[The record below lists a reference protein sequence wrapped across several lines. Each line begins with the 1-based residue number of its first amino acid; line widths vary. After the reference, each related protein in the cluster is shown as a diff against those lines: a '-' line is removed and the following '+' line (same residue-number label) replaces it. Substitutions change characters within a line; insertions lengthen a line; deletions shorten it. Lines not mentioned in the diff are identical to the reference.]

1 MANRRDLATLMVV
14 ALLALVVG
22 GVGLWL
28 GFRPT
33 GPPQHGKPVPTPPDL
48 GPILYDMTS
57 IFSEPNR
64 IQLRW
69 RDVLGASVYRVTVM
83 TAADDSLFSSDSL
96 KTSSWTIPV
105 DVRGRL
111 KRQTGYHWRLTV
123 YFPDRPP
130 AQSEAASF
138 ATQ

>member
-1 MANRRDLATLMVV
+1 MPNRKDATTLIVV

-28 GFRPT
+28 GFQPA
-33 GPPQHGKPVPTPPDL
+33 GPHNTGKPVPKQPDQ
-48 GPILYDMTS
+48 GPIIYEMTS

-69 RDVLGASVYRVTVM
+69 KEVSGAAAYRVTLM
-83 TAADDSLFSSDSL
+83 TASDDSLFASDSL
-96 KTSSWTIPV
+96 KTNAWTIP
-105 DVRGRL
+105 DSLRGKL
-111 KRQTGYHWRLTV
+111 PGQTVYHWKLAVLFT
-123 YFPDRPP
+123 DRPAAYSEP
-130 AQSEAASF
+130 AAF